1 MAFKNRPHGLVN
13 NRPVQTSELIVW
25 SCMLGGLLTL
35 ATVAL
40 ADVLMNRSIASWRG
54 LVFVLM
60 LGSCA
65 VLMTSLPALWFPEL
79 PASVLLTLKASM
91 GPLCGAL
98 SLIYLGLWLGAAT
111 EDHLVYYSLAWGA
124 TVLIGTAV
132 LLAFWALNYEGPN
145 PEQVVEVAAG
155 FSAGAMLL
163 ALGVSVRA
171 HALGD
176 ALARWMVVACFFLAG
191 MILGLYTYTLHPT
204 WFGWQGMALT
214 ACCTVAHFLLATAL
228 AVRRNRQNRRLL
240 RLAGLAQGADPA
252 TGLPTGSVLL
262 SKVDDA
268 FWRGARMHGQC
279 TVVCLHLHNLYEL
292 GESAGHRVDQQI
304 LTSIAARI
312 RRAVG
317 FRCVVG
323 LYHPR
328 CFVVVISGIKH
339 EELVERAVLR
349 LHMVLSKPLSVV
361 GMDEAFHT
369 FMPRYGMGV
378 VTVHAASADPVA
390 VVDEAERKSW
400 ENAGSAPSA
409 AATAF

>member
-1 MAFKNRPHGLVN
+1 MN
-13 NRPVQTSELIVW
+13 NAPVETSELMVW

-40 ADVLMNRSIASWRG
+40 ADVLMNRSVASWRG

-65 VLMTSLPALWFPEL
+65 ILMTSLPALWFPEL
-79 PASVLLTLKASM
+79 PASILLTLKASM

-98 SLIYLGLWLGAAT
+98 SLIYLGLWLGAAA
-111 EDHLVYYSLAWGA
+111 EDRFVYYSLAWGA

-132 LLAFWALNYEGPN
+132 LLAFWALNYEGPH
-145 PEQVVEVAAG
+145 PEQVIEVAAG

-171 HALGD
+171 HVLGD
-176 ALARWMVVACFFLAG
+176 ELARWMVVACFFLAG
-191 MILGLYTYTLHPT
+191 MTLGLYAFTLHPT

-214 ACCTVAHFLLATAL
+214 AFCTVAHFLLTTAL

-262 SKVDDA
+262 SKVDDT
-268 FWRGARMHGQC
+268 FWRAARQQGQC

-304 LTSIAARI
+304 LTSITARI

-328 CFVVVISGIKH
+328 CFVVVISGVKH
-339 EELVERAVLR
+339 EELVERTVLR
-349 LHMVLSKPLSVV
+349 LRMVLSKPLSVV
-361 GMDEAFHT
+361 GLDEAFHT
-369 FMPRYGMGV
+369 FMPRYGMGL
-378 VTVHAASADPVA
+378 VTVRAASADPVA
-390 VVDEAERKSW
+390 VVDEAERRSW
-400 ENAGSAPSA
+400 ENAGSTPPAP
-409 AATAF
+409 ATAF

>member
-1 MAFKNRPHGLVN
+1 ME
-13 NRPVQTSELIVW
+13 TSELMVW

-40 ADVLMNRSIASWRG
+40 ADVLMNRSVASWRG

-65 VLMTSLPALWFPEL
+65 MLLTSLPALWFPEL
-79 PASVLLTLKASM
+79 SASVLLTLKASM

-98 SLIYLGLWLGAAT
+98 SLIYLGLWLGAAA
-111 EDHLVYYSLAWGA
+111 EDRMVYYSLAWGA
-124 TVLIGTAV
+124 TVLVGAAV
-132 LLAFWALNYEGPN
+132 LLAFWALNYEGSN
-145 PEQVVEVAAG
+145 PEQVIKVAAG
-155 FSAGAMLL
+155 FSGAAMLL
-163 ALGVSVRA
+163 ALGASVRA
-171 HALGD
+171 HVLGD
-176 ALARWMVVACFFLAG
+176 ELARWMVVACLFLAG
-191 MILGLYTYTLHPT
+191 MTMGLYTYTLHPT

-214 ACCTVAHFLLATAL
+214 AFCTVGHFLLTTAL

-262 SKVDDA
+262 SKVDDT
-268 FWRGARMHGQC
+268 FWRAARQQGQC

-304 LTSIAARI
+304 LTSITARI

-339 EELVERAVLR
+339 EELVERTVLR
-349 LHMVLSKPLSVV
+349 LRMVLSKPLSVV
-361 GMDEAFHT
+361 GLDEAFHT

-378 VTVHAASADPVA
+378 VTVRAASADPVA
-390 VVDEAERKSW
+390 VVDEAERRSW
-400 ENAGSAPSA
+400 ENAGSTPPAP
-409 AATAF
+409 ATTF

>member
-1 MAFKNRPHGLVN
+1 
-13 NRPVQTSELIVW
+13 
-25 SCMLGGLLTL
+25 MLGGLLTM
-35 ATVAL
+35 AAVAL
-40 ADVLMNRSIASWRG
+40 ADVLMNRSVASWRG
-54 LVFVLM
+54 LIFVLM

-65 VLMTSLPALWFPEL
+65 MLMTSLPALWFPEL
-79 PASVLLTLKASM
+79 SPTIWLTLKASL

-98 SLIYLGLWLGAAT
+98 SLIYLGLWLGTAA
-111 EDHLVYYSLAWGA
+111 EDRVVYYCLAWGA
-124 TVLIGTAV
+124 TVLIGTSV
-132 LLAFWALNYEGPN
+132 LLAFWTLNYEGQS
-145 PEQVVEVAAG
+145 PEDVIKVAAG
-155 FSAGAMLL
+155 FSGAAVLL

-171 HALGD
+171 HVLGD
-176 ALARWMVVACFFLAG
+176 ELARWMVVACVFLAG
-191 MILGLYTYTLHPT
+191 MSLGLYTYTLHPA
-204 WFGWQGMALT
+204 WFGWQGMSLT
-214 ACCTVAHFLLATAL
+214 AFCTVAYFLLATAL
-228 AVRRNRQNRRLL
+228 AVRRNRQHRKLL

-304 LTSIAARI
+304 LTSITARI

-339 EELVERAVLR
+339 EELVERTVLR
-349 LHMVLSKPLSVV
+349 LRMVLSKPLNVV
-361 GMDEAFHT
+361 GLDEAFHT

-390 VVDEAERKSW
+390 VVDEAERRSW
-400 ENAGSAPSA
+400 ENAGSAPPA
-409 AATAF
+409 AATVF

>member
-1 MAFKNRPHGLVN
+1 VN
-13 NRPVQTSELIVW
+13 NGPVETSELMVW

-40 ADVLMNRSIASWRG
+40 ADVLMNRSVASWRG

-65 VLMTSLPALWFPEL
+65 ILMTSLPALWFPEL

-98 SLIYLGLWLGAAT
+98 SLIYLGLWLGAAA
-111 EDHLVYYSLAWGA
+111 EDRIVYYCLAWGA
-124 TVLIGTAV
+124 TVLVGTAV

-145 PEQVVEVAAG
+145 PEQVIQVAAG
-155 FSAGAMLL
+155 FSGGAMLL

-171 HALGD
+171 HVLGD
-176 ALARWMVVACFFLAG
+176 ELARWMVVACFFLAG
-191 MILGLYTYTLHPT
+191 MILGLYTYTLHPS
-204 WFGWQGMALT
+204 WFGWEGMALT
-214 ACCTVAHFLLATAL
+214 AFCTVAHFLLATAL

-262 SKVDDA
+262 SKVDDT
-268 FWRGARMHGQC
+268 FWRAARQQGQC

-304 LTSIAARI
+304 LTSITARI

-339 EELVERAVLR
+339 EELVERTVLR
-349 LHMVLSKPLSVV
+349 LRMVLSKPLSVV
-361 GMDEAFHT
+361 GLDEAFHT

-378 VTVHAASADPVA
+378 VTVNAGSADPVA

-400 ENAGSAPSA
+400 ESAGSTPPAPA
-409 AATAF
+409 NTF

>member
-1 MAFKNRPHGLVN
+1 
-13 NRPVQTSELIVW
+13 
-25 SCMLGGLLTL
+25 MLGGLLTL

-40 ADVLMNRSIASWRG
+40 ADVLMNRSVASWRG

-65 VLMTSLPALWFPEL
+65 ILMTSLPALWFPEL

-98 SLIYLGLWLGAAT
+98 SLIYLGLWLGAAA
-111 EDHLVYYSLAWGA
+111 EDRIVYYCLAWGA
-124 TVLIGTAV
+124 TVLVGTAV

-145 PEQVVEVAAG
+145 PGQVIQVAAG
-155 FSAGAMLL
+155 FSGGAMLL

-171 HALGD
+171 HVLGD
-176 ALARWMVVACFFLAG
+176 ELARWMVVACFFLAG
-191 MILGLYTYTLHPT
+191 MILGLYTYTLHPS
-204 WFGWQGMALT
+204 WFGWEGMALT
-214 ACCTVAHFLLATAL
+214 AFCTVAHFLLATAL

-262 SKVDDA
+262 SKVDDT
-268 FWRGARMHGQC
+268 FWRAARQQGQC

-304 LTSIAARI
+304 LTSITARI

-339 EELVERAVLR
+339 EELVERTVLR
-349 LHMVLSKPLSVV
+349 LRMVLSKPLSVV
-361 GMDEAFHT
+361 GLDEAFHT

-378 VTVHAASADPVA
+378 VTVHAGSADPVA

-400 ENAGSAPSA
+400 ESAGSTPPAP
-409 AATAF
+409 ATTF

>member
-1 MAFKNRPHGLVN
+1 ME
-13 NRPVQTSELIVW
+13 TSELMVW

-40 ADVLMNRSIASWRG
+40 ADVLMNRSVASWRG

-65 VLMTSLPALWFPEL
+65 ILMTSLPALWFPEL
-79 PASVLLTLKASM
+79 PASILLTLKASM

-98 SLIYLGLWLGAAT
+98 SLIYLGLWLGAAA
-111 EDHLVYYSLAWGA
+111 EDRFVYYSLAWGA

-132 LLAFWALNYEGPN
+132 LLAFWALNYEGPH
-145 PEQVVEVAAG
+145 PEQVIEVAAG

-171 HALGD
+171 HVLGD
-176 ALARWMVVACFFLAG
+176 ELARWMVVACFFLAG
-191 MILGLYTYTLHPT
+191 MTLGLYAFTLHPT

-214 ACCTVAHFLLATAL
+214 AFCTVAHFLLTTAL

-262 SKVDDA
+262 SKVDDT
-268 FWRGARMHGQC
+268 FWRAARQQGQC

-304 LTSIAARI
+304 LTSITARI

-328 CFVVVISGIKH
+328 CFVVVISGVKH
-339 EELVERAVLR
+339 EELVERTVLR
-349 LHMVLSKPLSVV
+349 LRMVLSKPLSVV
-361 GMDEAFHT
+361 GLDEAFHT
-369 FMPRYGMGV
+369 FMPRYGMGL
-378 VTVHAASADPVA
+378 VTVRAASADPVA
-390 VVDEAERKSW
+390 VVDEAERRSW
-400 ENAGSAPSA
+400 ENAGSTPPAP
-409 AATAF
+409 ATAF

>member
-1 MAFKNRPHGLVN
+1 
-13 NRPVQTSELIVW
+13 
-25 SCMLGGLLTL
+25 MLGGLLTM
-35 ATVAL
+35 AAVAL
-40 ADVLMNRSIASWRG
+40 ADVLMNRSVASWRG
-54 LVFVLM
+54 LIFVLM

-65 VLMTSLPALWFPEL
+65 MLMTSLPALWFPEL
-79 PASVLLTLKASM
+79 SPTIWLTLKASL

-98 SLIYLGLWLGAAT
+98 SLIYLGLWLGTAA
-111 EDHLVYYSLAWGA
+111 EDRVVYYCLAWGA
-124 TVLIGTAV
+124 TVLIGTSV
-132 LLAFWALNYEGPN
+132 LLAFWALNYEGQS
-145 PEQVVEVAAG
+145 PEDVIKVAAG
-155 FSAGAMLL
+155 FSGAAVLL

-171 HALGD
+171 HVLGD
-176 ALARWMVVACFFLAG
+176 ELARWMVVACVFLAG
-191 MILGLYTYTLHPT
+191 MSLGLYTYTLHPA
-204 WFGWQGMALT
+204 WFDWQGMALT
-214 ACCTVAHFLLATAL
+214 AFCTVAYFLLATAL
-228 AVRRNRQNRRLL
+228 AVRRNRQHRKLL

-304 LTSIAARI
+304 LTSITARI

-339 EELVERAVLR
+339 EELVERTVLR
-349 LHMVLSKPLSVV
+349 LRMVLSKPLNVV
-361 GMDEAFHT
+361 GLDEAFHT

-390 VVDEAERKSW
+390 VVDEAERRSW
-400 ENAGSAPSA
+400 ENAGSAPPA
-409 AATAF
+409 AATVF

>member
-1 MAFKNRPHGLVN
+1 
-13 NRPVQTSELIVW
+13 
-25 SCMLGGLLTL
+25 MLGGLLTL

-40 ADVLMNRSIASWRG
+40 ADVLMNRSVASWRG

-65 VLMTSLPALWFPEL
+65 ILMTSLPALWFPEL
-79 PASVLLTLKASM
+79 PASILLTLKASM

-98 SLIYLGLWLGAAT
+98 SLIYLGLWLGAAA
-111 EDHLVYYSLAWGA
+111 EDRFVYYSLAWGA

-132 LLAFWALNYEGPN
+132 LLAFWALNYEGPH
-145 PEQVVEVAAG
+145 PEQVIEVAAG

-171 HALGD
+171 HVLGD
-176 ALARWMVVACFFLAG
+176 ELARWMVVACFFLAG
-191 MILGLYTYTLHPT
+191 MTLGLYAFTLHPT

-214 ACCTVAHFLLATAL
+214 AFCTVAHFLLTTAL

-262 SKVDDA
+262 SKVDDT
-268 FWRGARMHGQC
+268 FWRAARQQGQC

-304 LTSIAARI
+304 LTSITARI

-328 CFVVVISGIKH
+328 CFVVVISGVKH
-339 EELVERAVLR
+339 EELVERTVLR
-349 LHMVLSKPLSVV
+349 LRMVLSKPLSVV
-361 GMDEAFHT
+361 GLDEAFHT
-369 FMPRYGMGV
+369 FMPRYGMGL
-378 VTVHAASADPVA
+378 VTVRAASADPVA
-390 VVDEAERKSW
+390 VVDEAERRSW
-400 ENAGSAPSA
+400 ENAGSTPPAP
-409 AATAF
+409 ATAF

>member
-1 MAFKNRPHGLVN
+1 MN
-13 NRPVQTSELIVW
+13 NGPVETSELMVW

-40 ADVLMNRSIASWRG
+40 ADVLMNRSVASWRG

-65 VLMTSLPALWFPEL
+65 ILMTSLPALWFPEL

-98 SLIYLGLWLGAAT
+98 SLIYLGLWLGAAA
-111 EDHLVYYSLAWGA
+111 EDRIVYYSLAWGA
-124 TVLIGTAV
+124 TVLVGTAV

-145 PEQVVEVAAG
+145 PGQVIQVAAG
-155 FSAGAMLL
+155 FSGGAMLL

-171 HALGD
+171 HVLGD
-176 ALARWMVVACFFLAG
+176 ELARWMVVACFFLAG
-191 MILGLYTYTLHPT
+191 MILGLYTYTLHPS
-204 WFGWQGMALT
+204 WFGWEGMALT
-214 ACCTVAHFLLATAL
+214 AFCTVAHFLLATAL

-262 SKVDDA
+262 SKVDDT
-268 FWRGARMHGQC
+268 FWRAARQQGQC

-304 LTSIAARI
+304 LTSITARI

-339 EELVERAVLR
+339 EELVERTVLR
-349 LHMVLSKPLSVV
+349 LRMVLSKPLSVV
-361 GMDEAFHT
+361 GLDEAFHT

-378 VTVHAASADPVA
+378 VTVNAGSADPVA

-400 ENAGSAPSA
+400 ESAGSTPPAP
-409 AATAF
+409 ATTF

>member
-1 MAFKNRPHGLVN
+1 MN
-13 NRPVQTSELIVW
+13 NGPVETSELMVW

-40 ADVLMNRSIASWRG
+40 ADVLMNRSVASWRG

-65 VLMTSLPALWFPEL
+65 ILMTSLPALWFPEL

-98 SLIYLGLWLGAAT
+98 SLIYLGLWLGAAA
-111 EDHLVYYSLAWGA
+111 EDRIVYYCLAWGA
-124 TVLIGTAV
+124 TVLVGTAV

-145 PEQVVEVAAG
+145 PGQVIQVAAG
-155 FSAGAMLL
+155 FSGGAMLL

-171 HALGD
+171 HVLGD
-176 ALARWMVVACFFLAG
+176 ELARWMVVACFFLAG
-191 MILGLYTYTLHPT
+191 MILGLYTYTLHPS
-204 WFGWQGMALT
+204 WFGWEGMALT
-214 ACCTVAHFLLATAL
+214 AFCTVAHFLLATAL

-262 SKVDDA
+262 SKVDDT
-268 FWRGARMHGQC
+268 FWRAARQQGQC

-304 LTSIAARI
+304 LTSITARI

-339 EELVERAVLR
+339 EELVERTVLR
-349 LHMVLSKPLSVV
+349 LRMVLSKPLSVV
-361 GMDEAFHT
+361 GLDEAFHT

-378 VTVHAASADPVA
+378 VTVHAGSADPVA

-400 ENAGSAPSA
+400 ESAGSTPPAP
-409 AATAF
+409 ATTF

>member
-1 MAFKNRPHGLVN
+1 MN
-13 NRPVQTSELIVW
+13 NGPVETSELMVW

-40 ADVLMNRSIASWRG
+40 ADVLMNRSVASWRG

-65 VLMTSLPALWFPEL
+65 ILMTSLPALWFPEL

-98 SLIYLGLWLGAAT
+98 SLIYLGLWLGAAA
-111 EDHLVYYSLAWGA
+111 EDRIVYYCLAWGA
-124 TVLIGTAV
+124 TVLVGTAV

-145 PEQVVEVAAG
+145 PGQVIQVAAG
-155 FSAGAMLL
+155 FSGGAMLL

-171 HALGD
+171 HVLGD
-176 ALARWMVVACFFLAG
+176 ELARWMVVACFFLAG
-191 MILGLYTYTLHPT
+191 MTLGLYTYTLHPT

-214 ACCTVAHFLLATAL
+214 AFCTVAHFLLTTAL

-262 SKVDDA
+262 SKVDDT
-268 FWRGARMHGQC
+268 FWRAARQQGQC

-304 LTSIAARI
+304 LTSITARI

-339 EELVERAVLR
+339 EELVERTVLR
-349 LHMVLSKPLSVV
+349 LRMVLSKPLSVV
-361 GMDEAFHT
+361 GLDEAFHT

-378 VTVHAASADPVA
+378 VTVHAGSADPVA

-400 ENAGSAPSA
+400 ESAGSTPPAPV
-409 AATAF
+409 TAF

>member
-1 MAFKNRPHGLVN
+1 MN
-13 NRPVQTSELIVW
+13 NAPVETSELMVW

-40 ADVLMNRSIASWRG
+40 ADVLMNRSVASWRG

-65 VLMTSLPALWFPEL
+65 ILMTSLPALWFPEL
-79 PASVLLTLKASM
+79 PASILLTLKASM

-98 SLIYLGLWLGAAT
+98 SLIYLGLWLGAAA
-111 EDHLVYYSLAWGA
+111 EDRFVYYSLAWGA

-132 LLAFWALNYEGPN
+132 LLAFWALNYEGPH
-145 PEQVVEVAAG
+145 PEQVIEVAAG

-171 HALGD
+171 HVLGD
-176 ALARWMVVACFFLAG
+176 ELARWMVVACFFLAG
-191 MILGLYTYTLHPT
+191 MTLGLYAFTLHPT

-214 ACCTVAHFLLATAL
+214 AFCTVAHFLLTTAL

-262 SKVDDA
+262 SKVDDT
-268 FWRGARMHGQC
+268 FWRAARQQGQC

-304 LTSIAARI
+304 LTSITARI

-328 CFVVVISGIKH
+328 CFVVVISGVKH
-339 EELVERAVLR
+339 EELVERTVLR
-349 LHMVLSKPLSVV
+349 LRMVLSKPLSVV
-361 GMDEAFHT
+361 GLDEAFHT
-369 FMPRYGMGV
+369 FMPRYGMGL
-378 VTVHAASADPVA
+378 VTVRAASADPVA
-390 VVDEAERKSW
+390 VVDEAERRSW
-400 ENAGSAPSA
+400 ENAGSAPPA
-409 AATAF
+409 PATAF

>member
-1 MAFKNRPHGLVN
+1 
-13 NRPVQTSELIVW
+13 
-25 SCMLGGLLTL
+25 MLGGLLTL

-40 ADVLMNRSIASWRG
+40 ADVLMNRSVASWRG

-65 VLMTSLPALWFPEL
+65 ILMTSLPALWFPEL

-98 SLIYLGLWLGAAT
+98 SLIYLGLWLGAAA
-111 EDHLVYYSLAWGA
+111 EDRIVYYCLAWGA
-124 TVLIGTAV
+124 TVLVGTAV

-145 PEQVVEVAAG
+145 PEQVIQVAAG
-155 FSAGAMLL
+155 FSGGAMLL

-171 HALGD
+171 HVLGD
-176 ALARWMVVACFFLAG
+176 ELARWMVVACFFLAG
-191 MILGLYTYTLHPT
+191 MILGLYTYTLHPS
-204 WFGWQGMALT
+204 WFGWEGMALT
-214 ACCTVAHFLLATAL
+214 AFCTVAHFLLATAL

-262 SKVDDA
+262 SKVDDT
-268 FWRGARMHGQC
+268 FWRAARQQGQC

-304 LTSIAARI
+304 LTSITARI

-339 EELVERAVLR
+339 EELVERTVLR
-349 LHMVLSKPLSVV
+349 LRMVLSKPLSVV
-361 GMDEAFHT
+361 GLDEAFHT

-378 VTVHAASADPVA
+378 VTVNAGSADPVA

-400 ENAGSAPSA
+400 ESAGSTPPAPA
-409 AATAF
+409 NTF